1 MKPGGV
7 GTLNS
12 RHFFQVGSTQKIT
25 KRSALLLMLECV
37 AIALKAIEH
46 VDVTCRSS
54 R

>member
-12 RHFFQVGSTQKIT
+12 RHFFQVRATQEIT

-37 AIALKAIEH
+37 ATALKAIEY
-46 VDVTCRSS
+46 VDVACRSS
-54 R
+54 